1 MKKINRD
8 AKERISENAMVI
20 YKYISSNIDDT
31 KEAAKA
37 IIALKDIIE
46 ITCGTEGLEIV
57 VKKMGNT
64 SL

>member
-20 YKYISSNIDDT
+20 YRYISSNIEDT

-46 ITCGTEGLEIV
+46 ITCGTEGLDIV
-57 VKKMGNT
+57 IKKLGKT
-64 SL
+64 AL